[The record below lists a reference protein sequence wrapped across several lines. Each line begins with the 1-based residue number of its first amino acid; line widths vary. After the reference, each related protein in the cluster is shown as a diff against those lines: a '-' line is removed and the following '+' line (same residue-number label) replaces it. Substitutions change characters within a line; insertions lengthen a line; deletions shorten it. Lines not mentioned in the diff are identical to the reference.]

1 MPGIARHFGSSS
13 RLHLLRYPEAS
24 PSGEILLSSLI
35 PTTFHSRRTFRSA
48 LPSGYL
54 PPSWFYC
61 VCRLLLPQLG
71 LSAKVT
77 TPVARQQVSP
87 GKNVDF
93 LCTLAQFT
101 ASALDC
107 TGFVVISQLAQHH
120 GLLLGLCSS
129 SCRFASGFLQTTPHG
144 DALAFR

>member
-1 MPGIARHFGSSS
+1 MPGIAQPSGSSR
-13 RLHLLRYPEAS
+13 RLHLLRYPEVS

-35 PTTFHSRRTFRSA
+35 PTTFHSRRTSRSA

-54 PPSWFYC
+54 PPSWYYG
-61 VCRLLLPQLG
+61 VCRLLLPQLV

-87 GKNVDF
+87 GKFVDF
-93 LCTLAQFT
+93 PCTLAQFT

-107 TGFVVISQLAQHH
+107 SGFVVIGQLAQPH
-120 GLLLGLCSS
+120 GLTLGSCSS
-129 SCRFASGFLQTTPHG
+129 SCSFASGFLQTPPRG